1 MVEGH
6 TMEAYTAKG
15 HMVEGCMLEGHMV
28 QRHRRESLTL
38 EENMMAGHS
47 VVEYGGKGFGG
58 EILSLSKTNLIFLKW
73 RF

>member
-15 HMVEGCMLEGHMV
+15 HMVEGYMLEVYIV
-28 QRHRRESLTL
+28 QRHRRESLML

-47 VVEYGGKGFGG
+47 VVEYGGNGFGG
-58 EILSLSKTNLIFLKW
+58 KILSLSKTNLIF
-73 RF
+73 